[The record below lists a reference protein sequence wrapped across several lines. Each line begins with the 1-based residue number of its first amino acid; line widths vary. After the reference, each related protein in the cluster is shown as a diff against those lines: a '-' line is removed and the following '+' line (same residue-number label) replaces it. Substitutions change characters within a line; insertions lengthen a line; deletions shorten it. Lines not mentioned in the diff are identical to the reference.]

1 MNEITKA
8 FQFENFTVRVE
19 IFDGEPW
26 WVAKDVAEAL
36 GYSEGSDTN
45 RLVSKVPDA
54 WKGPHPFRTPGGI
67 QEVLCLSEQGLYF
80 FLARSD
86 KPAALPFQ
94 MWIAG
99 EVLPSIRKTGKYAIP
114 AAAKTQLEMLVESAR
129 VLAESTQLLMEQER
143 RLASV
148 EERVE
153 AIETRTIEAE
163 KTMLQLPAPTEEVA
177 PLGVPAQI
185 NILVR
190 AHAERTGLGHSAVWS
205 QLYKQFRDRWSVDLL
220 ARARNKGKRVTGL
233 EIAEDLKVS
242 DKLYALAHMLY
253 GGR

>member
-1 MNEITKA
+1 MTTNEITA

-26 WVAKDVAEAL
+26 WVAKDVALAL
-36 GYSEGSDTN
+36 GYSEASVVASISN
-45 RLVSKVPDA
+45 LVEKVPEA
-54 WKGPHPFRTPGGI
+54 WRSKKPFLTPGGV
-67 QEVLCLSEQGLYF
+67 QEIISLSEQGLYF

-114 AAAKTQLEMLVESAR
+114 AAAKTQAELLLESVQMLVD
-129 VLAESTQLLMEQER
+129 QER

-148 EERVE
+148 EDRVE

-163 KTMLQLPAPTEEVA
+163 KTMLQLPAPIVEVA
-177 PLGVPAQI
+177 PLSVRAQI

-190 AHAERTGLGHSAVWS
+190 AHAERSGLGHSAIWS
-205 QLYKQFRDRWSVDLL
+205 QLYKQFRDRWQIDLVT
-220 ARARNKGKRVTGL
+220 RARNKGKKGVSGL
-233 EIAEDLKVS
+233 DIAEELDAMKQ
-242 DKLYALAHMLY
+242 LYALAYKLY
-253 GGR
+253 GGRS